1 MATVVRTSGS
11 TYRRAG
17 ARMLIDDSGETFGLV
32 SGGCLEAE
40 VSKHAAE
47 TLRSGRPELL
57 AFDTRAQLGCRG
69 TVEILVEAFAEK
81 SAEQLFSTA
90 RGCFQQRRTLI
101 GATLFGDDEPSDISF
116 GSYPISTDGIHALAA
131 TELPEPIIRGG
142 QAALEADRILTRRC
156 ELHGASSEALFHP
169 LRPPLQLYVFG
180 AGPDALPVCAFAAQL
195 GWKVTLVIHPS
206 QSPPAVDGRYSIYAA
221 GPEEI
226 VSLSFDQRTA
236 AVVMTHNYGRDL
248 AYLARL
254 LPLRLPYLGLLGPR
268 NRRESLLGDL
278 TSYGTALD
286 EASLAS
292 LYSPI
297 GLNIG
302 ADTPDEIALSI
313 LAEIKAVFAS
323 RRAGFLRDS
332 RAPIH
337 ATEVAALASPVL
349 T

>member
-1 MATVVRTSGS
+1 MSEFARLVAHWSQHRSRRFSMATVVRTSGS

-131 TELPEPIIRGG
+131 TELPGTDHPRRSGG
-142 QAALEADRILTRRC
+142 ARSGPNPDP
-156 ELHGASSEALFHP
+156 P
-169 LRPPLQLYVFG
+169 LRTAWRELRGFV
-180 AGPDALPVCAFAAQL
+180 
-195 GWKVTLVIHPS
+195 PS
-206 QSPPAVDGRYSIYAA
+206 IASAVA
-221 GPEEI
+221 I
-226 VSLSFDQRTA
+226 V
-236 AVVMTHNYGRDL
+236 
-248 AYLARL
+248 RL
-254 LPLRLPYLGLLGPR
+254 WRW
-268 NRRESLLGDL
+268 S
-278 TSYGTALD
+278 
-286 EASLAS
+286 
-292 LYSPI
+292 
-297 GLNIG
+297 
-302 ADTPDEIALSI
+302 
-313 LAEIKAVFAS
+313 
-323 RRAGFLRDS
+323 
-332 RAPIH
+332 
-337 ATEVAALASPVL
+337 
-349 T
+349 

>member
-1 MATVVRTSGS
+1 
-11 TYRRAG
+11 
-17 ARMLIDDSGETFGLV
+17 MLIDDTGETIGLV

-40 VSKHAAE
+40 VAKHAAG

-57 AFDTRAQLGCRG
+57 TFDTRAQLGCRG
-69 TVEILVEAFAEK
+69 AVEILVEAFAEK
-81 SAEQLFSTA
+81 SAEQLFSAA
-90 RGCFQQRRTLI
+90 RGCFQRRSTLI
-101 GATLFGDDEPSDISF
+101 GATLFGENEPSDIPF
-116 GSYPISTDGIHALAA
+116 GSYPISIDGIPALPAM
-131 TELPEPIIRGG
+131 ELPEPLMQGG

-180 AGPDALPVCAFAAQL
+180 AGPDALPVCSFAAQL

-206 QSPPAVDGRYSIYAA
+206 QAPPAIDDHYSICAA
-221 GPEEI
+221 GPDEMA
-226 VSLSFDQRTA
+226 SLSFDPRTA

-278 TSYGTALD
+278 TAYGVAL
-286 EASLAS
+286 EEESLAS

-302 ADTPDEIALSI
+302 ADTPEEIALSI
-313 LAEIKAVFAS
+313 LAEIKAVFAG

-337 ATEVAALASPVL
+337 AAAVASPASPVL